1 MKLYFRSTLASI
13 AVMSTLSANE
23 FVSNDEI
30 KQMEAFE
37 KRSIERQKQQAIY
50 DYMENSEY
58 EVTELYTIAKQDV
71 DWVKDVM
78 KNFDHYVDLD
88 VIVAYEKKIVK
99 MKSHK
104 RSAYLVDKITQLEE
118 LVNKKKTELKSIKR
132 GKK

>member
-37 KRSIERQKQQAIY
+37 KRSIERQKQQEIY

-99 MKSHK
+99 MKAHK

-118 LVNKKKTELKSIKR
+118 LVNKKKTELKSIRR